1 MGMTPRQ
8 ETAGRWV
15 GGALGLGAGAAF
27 VVAGFVAGDVVTVL
41 VGLGIPIVVAVLG
54 GPVIRWL
61 RRGDGPHDIRSQ
73 GDAGREKYVRLR
85 HSGGNGHGR

>member
-27 VVAGFVAGDVVTVL
+27 VVAGFVAGDVVTR
-41 VGLGIPIVVAVLG
+41 PWKTDASA
-54 GPVIRWL
+54 
-61 RRGDGPHDIRSQ
+61 RRFHW
-73 GDAGREKYVRLR
+73 
-85 HSGGNGHGR
+85 